1 MNNLSPKTCRY
12 RQKLVTLQQKR
23 NKKLADKPMKKLL
36 STALLALVAI
46 AGQAQ
51 PLLKT
56 HVETGDVEG
65 TPDGTDLAV
74 YKAIP
79 YAAPPVGELRWKAPQ
94 PAKPWKGVLKAEDVA
109 KWPPQPEKSY
119 VKYDMMSEDCL
130 YLSVVT
136 PAKSIN
142 EGLPVMVFIHGGGF
156 RTEHY
161 GGDLWQSLARRGV
174 VAVSI
179 EYRAGALGFMAH
191 ADLAKESPEGHS
203 GNYGILDQI
212 FALQWVQRNI
222 KNFGGDPSKV
232 TIFGESA
239 GAISCHILCGS
250 PLAKGLFRACICQS
264 GTMMSPLNLVNEQ
277 QAQMLGWMFM
287 NQLEKKSIAEM
298 RQMDA
303 KALTGNDVN
312 FMGCVPII
320 DGYVIPEPLYN
331 LYEQGRYND
340 VPVLIMYN
348 SDEGAVDFESVSV
361 EEYNRQLGSLPGQ
374 WADSV
379 KVYYPGNTDQERLYN
394 MRDLVRDIGC
404 GWPSY
409 AWATLQ
415 QKTGKSA
422 VYSAYLAQKS
432 DTTVYAKGN
441 RRGAAHADDMMYLKG
456 AFDDKADK
464 YPQEKKV
471 SDLMQQ
477 YWVNFAKTGG
487 NPNGEGLP
495 YWPVFDEGKASV
507 MQFQNGASLVEMPN
521 REGILLIDRFM
532 KYVQSLQGAQQ

>member
-1 MNNLSPKTCRY
+1 
-12 RQKLVTLQQKR
+12 
-23 NKKLADKPMKKLL
+23 MKK
-36 STALLALVAI
+36 TIITTLLALVTLTSW
-46 AGQAQ
+46 GQ

-79 YAAPPVGELRWKAPQ
+79 YAAPPVGDLRWKAPQ

-130 YLSVVT
+130 YLSVAT
-136 PAKSIN
+136 PAKTVN
-142 EGLPVMVFIHGGGF
+142 DALPVMVFIHGGGF
-156 RTEHY
+156 ATEHY

-179 EYRAGALGFMAH
+179 EYRAGSLGFMAH

-222 KNFGGDPSKV
+222 KNFGGDPTKV

-239 GAISCHILCGS
+239 GAMSCHILCAS
-250 PLAKGLFRACICQS
+250 PLAKGLFRACISQS
-264 GTMMSPLNLVNEQ
+264 GAFMSPMNVVNEQ

-287 NQLEKKSIAEM
+287 NQLKKNSIAEM

-303 KALTGNDVN
+303 KELTGNGVN
-312 FMGCVPII
+312 FQGCVPIV
-320 DGYVIPEPLYN
+320 DGYVIPEPIYDLYLKGN
-331 LYEQGRYND
+331 YND

-348 SDEGAVDFESVSV
+348 SDEGAVDFDSVSV
-361 EEYNRQLGSLPGQ
+361 EQYAQQFGQLSGQ
-374 WADSV
+374 WGDSA
-379 KVYYPGNTDQERLYN
+379 KVYYPGNTEEERLYS
-394 MRDLVRDIGC
+394 MRDLTRDVGF
-404 GWPSY
+404 GWPAY
-409 AWATLQ
+409 AWATMQ
-415 QKTGKSA
+415 KKTGKSP

-456 AFDDKADK
+456 AFDDKAEQ

-471 SDLMQQ
+471 GELMQQ
-477 YWVNFAKTGG
+477 YWVNFAKTM

-495 YWPVFDEGKASV
+495 HWPVYEEEKATV
-507 MQFQNGASLVEMPN
+507 MQFNNGASLVETPN
-521 REGILLIDRFM
+521 QKRIRLIDDLM
-532 KYVQSLQGAQQ
+532 KYVRSLRRN

>member
-1 MNNLSPKTCRY
+1 M
-12 RQKLVTLQQKR
+12 
-23 NKKLADKPMKKLL
+23 MKLL

-46 AGQAQ
+46 TGQAQ

-65 TPDGTDLAV
+65 ILDGSVAV

-79 YAAPPVGELRWKAPQ
+79 YAAAPVGDLRWKAPQ
-94 PAKPWKGVLKAEDVA
+94 PAKSWKGVLKTDVVA

-130 YLSVVT
+130 YLSVAT
-136 PAKSIN
+136 PAKTTK
-142 EGLPVMVFIHGGGF
+142 EALPVVVFIHGGAF

-191 ADLAKESPEGHS
+191 ADLAKEAGGHS

-222 KNFGGDPSKV
+222 KNFGGDPTKV

-239 GAISCHILCGS
+239 GAVSCHILCAS
-250 PLAKGLFRACICQS
+250 PLAKGLFRACISQS
-264 GTMMSPLNLVNEQ
+264 GAMMSPTSVVNQ
-277 QAQMLGWMFM
+277 QVAQMYGGMFM
-287 NQLEKKSIAEM
+287 NQLKKNSIAEM

-303 KALTGNDVN
+303 KDLTGNDAN
-312 FMGCVPII
+312 FQLCIPII
-320 DGYVIPEPLYN
+320 DGYVIPEPIFK
-331 LYEQGRYND
+331 LYEKGNYND
-340 VPVLIMYN
+340 VPVLIMHN
-348 SDEGAVDFESVSV
+348 SDEGAVDFDSVSV
-361 EEYNRQLGSLPGQ
+361 DDYNRQFSQLPGH
-374 WADSV
+374 WADSAKAV
-379 KVYYPGNTDQERLYN
+379 YPGKTAEERLFS
-394 MRDLVRDIGC
+394 MRDFSRDVGF
-404 GWPSY
+404 GWPAY
-409 AWATLQ
+409 AWTTQ
-415 QKTGKSA
+415 QKKTGKSP

-432 DTTVYAKGN
+432 DRTVYAKGN

-456 AFDDKADK
+456 AFDEESEK

-495 YWPVFDEGKASV
+495 YWPVFEECEPTV
-507 MQFQNGASLVEMPN
+507 MQFNNGASLIETPN
-521 REGILLIDRFM
+521 MERIKLIDSFM
-532 KYVQSLQGAQQ
+532 KYVRSQSGN

>member
-1 MNNLSPKTCRY
+1 
-12 RQKLVTLQQKR
+12 
-23 NKKLADKPMKKLL
+23 MKKTIIT
-36 STALLALVAI
+36 SLLALIAM

-56 HVETGDVEG
+56 HVETGNVEG
-65 TPDGTDLAV
+65 VLDGTDLAV

-79 YAAPPVGELRWKAPQ
+79 YAAPPVGDLRWKAPQ

-130 YLSVVT
+130 YLSVTT
-136 PAKSIN
+136 PAKTVN
-142 EGLPVMVFIHGGGF
+142 DALPVMVFIHGGGF
-156 RTEHY
+156 QTEHY

-179 EYRAGALGFMAH
+179 EYRAGSLGFLAH
-191 ADLAKESPEGHS
+191 SELSKESPDGHS

-212 FALQWVQRNI
+212 FALKWVQRNI
-222 KNFGGDPSKV
+222 KNFGGDPAKV

-239 GAISCHILCGS
+239 GAMSCHILCAS
-250 PLAKGLFRACICQS
+250 PLAKGLFRACISQS
-264 GTMMSPLNLVNEQ
+264 GGFITPTNVINQEM
-277 QAQMLGWMFM
+277 AQMIGQMFM
-287 NQLEKKSIAEM
+287 SQLKKNSIAEM

-303 KALTGNDVN
+303 KELTGNGVN
-312 FMGCVPII
+312 FPACTPIV
-320 DGYVIPEPLYN
+320 DGYVIPEPIYD
-331 LYEQGRYND
+331 LYEKGEYND
-340 VPVLIMYN
+340 VPVLIMHN
-348 SDEGAVDFESVSV
+348 SDEGAVAYGSVN
-361 EEYNRQLGSLPGQ
+361 EEMYKQLFSQLPGQ
-374 WADSV
+374 WADSAKAV
-379 KVYYPGNTDQERLYN
+379 YPGNTDEERLFS
-394 MRDLVRDIGC
+394 MRDFVRDVSF

-415 QKTGKSA
+415 KQTGKGA

-432 DTTVYAKGN
+432 DTTVYAQGN

-456 AFDDKADK
+456 AFDDKAEK

-471 SDLMQQ
+471 SDMMQQ
-477 YWVNFAKTGG
+477 YWVNFAKTM

-495 YWPVFDEGKASV
+495 KWPVFEEGKATV
-507 MQFQNGASLVEMPN
+507 MQFNNGASLIEMPN
-521 REGILLIDRFM
+521 KERIKIIDGFM
-532 KYVQSLQGAQQ
+532 KYIRSLRN

>member
-1 MNNLSPKTCRY
+1 
-12 RQKLVTLQQKR
+12 LQHKW
-23 NKKLADKPMKKLL
+23 NEKLADKPMKK
-36 STALLALVAI
+36 TIITTLLALVCVT
-46 AGQAQ
+46 GQAQ

-130 YLSVVT
+130 YLSVTT
-136 PAKSIN
+136 PAKTVN
-142 EGLPVMVFIHGGGF
+142 DALPVMVFIHGGGF
-156 RTEHY
+156 ATEHY

-179 EYRAGALGFMAH
+179 EYRAGSLGFLAH
-191 ADLAKESPEGHS
+191 ADLAKESDGHS

-222 KNFGGDPSKV
+222 RNFGGDPTKV

-239 GAISCHILCGS
+239 GAMSCHILCAS
-250 PLAKGLFRACICQS
+250 PLAKGLFRACISQS
-264 GTMMSPLNLVNEQ
+264 GAMMSATNVVTEQ
-277 QAQMLGWMFM
+277 QAQMYGQMFM
-287 NQLEKKSIAEM
+287 SQLKKSSIEEM

-303 KALTGNDVN
+303 RELTGNDAN
-312 FMGCVPII
+312 FQLCLPVI
-320 DGYVIPEPLYN
+320 DGYVMPKPLYD
-331 LYEQGRYND
+331 LYEQGQYND
-340 VPVLIMYN
+340 VPVLVMYN
-348 SDEGAVDFESVSV
+348 SDEGAVAYASVST
-361 EEYNRQLGSLPGQ
+361 EQYEQQIRQLPGQ
-374 WADSV
+374 WADSARTH
-379 KVYYPGNTDQERLYN
+379 YPGTTDEERLFS
-394 MRDLVRDIGC
+394 MRDFTRDVGF
-404 GWPSY
+404 GWPAY
-409 AWATLQ
+409 AWTTIQ
-415 QKTGKSA
+415 KKTGKSP
-422 VYSAYLAQKS
+422 VYSAYLAQQS
-432 DTTVYAKGN
+432 DSTVYAQGN
-441 RRGAAHADDMMYLKG
+441 RRGAAHADDMLYLTG
-456 AFDDKADK
+456 AFSDKADR

-487 NPNGEGLP
+487 NPNGEELP
-495 YWPVFDEGKASV
+495 YWPVFEEGQATV
-507 MQFQNGASLVEMPN
+507 MQFRNGASLIEAPN
-521 REGILLIDRFM
+521 LKRIKLIDGFM
-532 KYVQSLQGAQQ
+532 KYIRGIKIQ

>member
-1 MNNLSPKTCRY
+1 
-12 RQKLVTLQQKR
+12 
-23 NKKLADKPMKKLL
+23 MKKLL
-36 STALLALVAI
+36 STLLLALVAMTSW
-46 AGQAQ
+46 AQ

-79 YAAPPVGELRWKAPQ
+79 YAAPPVGDLRWKAPQ
-94 PAKPWKGVLKAEDVA
+94 PAIPWKGVLKAEDVA

-130 YLSVVT
+130 YLSVAT
-136 PAKSIN
+136 AAKSVD

-156 RTEHY
+156 ATEHY

-179 EYRAGALGFMAH
+179 EYRAGSLGFMAH
-191 ADLAKESPEGHS
+191 SELAKESPEGHS

-222 KNFGGDPSKV
+222 RNFGGDPTKV

-239 GAISCHILCGS
+239 GAMSCHILCAS
-250 PLAKGLFRACICQS
+250 PLAKGLFRACISQS
-264 GTMMSPLNLVNEQ
+264 GAFMSPMNVVNEQ

-287 NQLEKKSIAEM
+287 NQLKKTSIAEM

-303 KALTGNDVN
+303 KELTGNGVN
-312 FMGCVPII
+312 FQGCVPIV
-320 DGYVIPEPLYN
+320 DGYVTPEPIYS
-331 LYEQGRYND
+331 LYEKGRYND
-340 VPVLIMYN
+340 VPVLIMHN
-348 SDEGAVDFESVSV
+348 SDEGAVDFDSVSV
-361 EEYNRQLGSLPGQ
+361 EQYAQQFGQLPAQ
-374 WADSV
+374 WADSAKAV
-379 KVYYPGNTDQERLYN
+379 YPGSTAEERLFS
-394 MRDLVRDIGC
+394 MRDFVRDVGF
-404 GWPSY
+404 GWPAY

-415 QKTGKSA
+415 KKTGKSP

-477 YWVNFAKTGG
+477 YWVNFAKTL

-495 YWPVFDEGKASV
+495 RWPEFEEGKATV
-507 MQFQNGASLVEMPN
+507 MQFNNGASLIEMPN
-521 REGILLIDRFM
+521 QKRIKLIDEFM
-532 KYVQSLQGAQQ
+532 KYARSLTTPVQ